1 MSRASFTEILLLSVL
16 LLVLNGQESTAFVT
30 TTGTTTRSTTT
41 SSRTIQ
47 QEQRSFIRTSSTTA
61 TQLAAKTN
69 KKPPTAPAVRPANE
83 FSRTYRVESVLS
95 GGHRQR
101 DYHAKV
107 EATEEELTQLAQRFE
122 LNQIYSLEAE
132 LDLRRERMTTSS
144 TSPGVEVEGTVHARV
159 DQVCVRT
166 GEIFDVDVQFQL
178 FAIVR
183 PIAVVGSAG
192 SASGM
197 DVAGA
202 APVEEEE
209 VPQEVLDYE
218 ERVSKSNNKKDKDK
232 RKKRDTRVKTPNLK
246 DMDVME
252 LQKLL
257 QDFDVE
263 DDVMEDEGIYGGDG
277 MLDVGELVAQLFWLK
292 LDPYPKKPGSSP
304 VSSSITG

>member
-1 MSRASFTEILLLSVL
+1 L
-16 LLVLNGQESTAFVT
+16 Q
-30 TTGTTTRSTTT
+30 
-41 SSRTIQ
+41 
-47 QEQRSFIRTSSTTA
+47 
-61 TQLAAKTN
+61 AKTN
-69 KKPPTAPAVRPANE
+69 KKPPAAPAVRPPNE
-83 FSRTYRVESVLS
+83 FSRSYRVESVLS

-101 DYHAKV
+101 DYHVKV
-107 EATEEELTQLAQRFE
+107 EASEDELTQLAQRFD

-132 LDLRRERMTTSS
+132 LDMRRERMTTSS
-144 TSPGVEVEGTVHARV
+144 TSPGVEVEGTVLARV

-166 GEIFDVDVQFQL
+166 GEIFDVDVQFPL

-192 SASGM
+192 TSAANM
-197 DVAGA
+197 DGA
-202 APVEEEE
+202 TPAAAVEEEEEE

-218 ERVSKSNNKKDKDK
+218 ERLNKNSNNNKRDKK
-232 RKKRDTRVKTPNLK
+232 KKRDTRVTNLK

-304 VSSSITG
+304 VQSSITG